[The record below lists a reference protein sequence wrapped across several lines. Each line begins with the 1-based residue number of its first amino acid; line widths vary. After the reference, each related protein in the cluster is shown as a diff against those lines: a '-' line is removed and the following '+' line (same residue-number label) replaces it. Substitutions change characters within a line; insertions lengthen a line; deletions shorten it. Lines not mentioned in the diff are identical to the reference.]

1 MRANTSTHTVKTTK
15 KRARTRRCTLVLLTT
30 IIMTIIITSY
40 IESHYTREAVVQSV
54 EDNTVVFVDN
64 MGYTW
69 EAADVENI
77 TKGQTV
83 ELKMF
88 TNHTNDIIHD
98 DIVTSIKPTAIR
110 MN

>member
-1 MRANTSTHTVKTTK
+1 MTK
-15 KRARTRRCTLVLLTT
+15 KNTHNKRRARGHVVLMLLV
-30 IIMTIIITSY
+30 IIITVMITSH
-40 IESHYTREAVVQSV
+40 IESHYTREAMVQSM

-69 EAADVENI
+69 EATDVENI
-77 TKGQTV
+77 TEGQVV

-98 DIVTSIKPTAIR
+98 DIIKSIKPTAIR